1 VNHRIVP
8 ELYVTDL
15 ARSLR
20 FYLDGLGFEI
30 AYERPETRFVAIN
43 LAGSL
48 VMLEETTVRSP
59 APDGEFEAGEW
70 RTADLEFPYGRGVSF
85 QVNVAD
91 VVATHARIVDA
102 GYTVKVGLHERA
114 YRVGES
120 AIRLRQFL
128 VMDPD
133 GYLIRPAQ
141 PLSSDDVGS
150 SREDR

>member
-1 VNHRIVP
+1 VSNGIVP

-15 ARSLR
+15 VRSLR
-20 FYLDGLGFEI
+20 FYLDGLGFEL
-30 AYERPETRFVAIN
+30 AYERPEHRFAAISF
-43 LAGSL
+43 AGSFVL
-48 VMLEETTVRSP
+48 LEETP
-59 APDGEFEAGEW
+59 ARNAASAGEFEAGAW
-70 RTADLEFPYGRGVSF
+70 RTADLEFPFGRGVSF

-102 GYTVKVGLHERA
+102 GYDVKLGLHERA

-120 AIRLRQFL
+120 SIRLRQFL

-141 PLSSDDVGS
+141 QMQSDDGATA
-150 SREDR
+150 